1 MRLPSSEVG
10 SDFQPPS
17 QEEIFLVQKFLTP
30 PPYLAS
36 TKLPV
41 TCNLLMRVNVLCP
54 DMAD

>member
-17 QEEIFLVQKFLTP
+17 QEKIFLVQKFLRP

-41 TCNLLMRVNVLCP
+41 TCNLLMRVSVLCP